1 MKFKSKRMKVIF
13 ILFLIT
19 ILLSIF
25 FTYQNNTVSITK
37 YNYLNEKIPKSFDGY
52 KIMQI
57 SDLHNKDYHG
67 RLSKKIEKVNPDIIV
82 ITGDLIDRRNTKIDI
97 AIEFIKEIVEIAP
110 IYYVTGN
117 HEQLSG
123 YYDELEKELEK
134 LNVQIMDNYYID
146 LNKDLDKIGL
156 MGIADPAINQ
166 REGEYLFK
174 DNSEYVKNSI
184 TDLYENIDTDFNILL
199 SHRPEQ
205 LSVYRDMNVDLVF
218 SGHAHGGQIRL
229 PFIGGLVA
237 PNQGLFPEYTEGIH
251 KEEETS
257 MVVSRGLGN
266 SIIPFRVFNK
276 PELVMVTL
284 QRGLTTNEN

>member
-25 FTYQNNTVSITK
+25 LIYQNNAVSITE
-37 YNYLNEKIPKSFDGY
+37 YNYINEKLPKGFDGY
-52 KIMQI
+52 KIVQI

-67 RLSKKIEKVNPDIIV
+67 RLSKKIKRVSPDIIV
-82 ITGDLIDRRNTKIDI
+82 ITGDLIDRRNTRIDI
-97 AIEFIKEIVEIAP
+97 AIEFIEEIVEIAP
-110 IYYVTGN
+110 IYYVSGN

-123 YYDELEKELEK
+123 EYDELKEELEK
-134 LNVQIMDNYYID
+134 VNVQVVDNSYLE
-146 LNKDLDKIGL
+146 LNRGLDKIGL

-166 REGEYLFK
+166 SEGDYLFK
-174 DNSEYVKNSI
+174 DSSEYVKNSI
-184 TDLYENIDTDFNILL
+184 TDLYKNIDTDFNILL

-205 LSVYRDMNVDLVF
+205 FNVYKEMNVDLVF

-237 PNQGLFPEYTEGIH
+237 PNQGLFPKYTEGIH
-251 KEEETS
+251 NEGQTS

-266 SIIPFRVFNK
+266 SIFPFRVFNR

-284 QRGLTTNEN
+284 EGELHLN